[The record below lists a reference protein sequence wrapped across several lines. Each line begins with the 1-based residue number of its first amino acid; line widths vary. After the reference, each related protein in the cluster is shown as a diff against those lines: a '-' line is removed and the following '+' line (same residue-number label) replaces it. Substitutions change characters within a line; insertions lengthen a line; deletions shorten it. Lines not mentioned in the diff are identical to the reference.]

1 MGKCEQCIIKE
12 FNSLNVLTD
21 EELSRLSESK
31 TSLDFKKGDTIFE
44 EGEHINGV
52 FCVRQ
57 GICKISKIG
66 VNGKD
71 QIINFIGKGNL
82 LGQRSVICN
91 ESTNLKATS
100 MTDMSVCFI
109 PRKQIMNELKENPKF
124 SMQMLKHL
132 AGDLKEADNV
142 IVDMAQKSVKQRLA
156 ETLLYIQENFGED
169 DKGMLNLILSREDYA
184 NLVGTATESA
194 IRILSQYKK
203 DGLISTRGKQIKI
216 EDAEGLKRNLLY

>member
-1 MGKCEQCIIKE
+1 MSKCEKCIINK

-21 EELSRLSESK
+21 KELDRISTRKTILS
-31 TSLDFKKGDTIFE
+31 FKKGDVIFE
-44 EGEHINGV
+44 EGEHIKGV
-52 FCVRQ
+52 FCIRQ

-91 ESTNLKATS
+91 ESTNLKATA
-100 MTDMSVCFI
+100 MTGMSVCSI
-109 PRKQIMNELKENPKF
+109 PKQEIINDLEDNPKF
-124 SMQMLKHL
+124 SMEMLRHM
-132 AGDLKEADNV
+132 ANDLKEADNV

-156 ETLLYIQENFGED
+156 ETLLFIKNHFGE
-169 DKGMLNLILSREDYA
+169 GEEGRLNLVLSREDYA
-184 NLVGTATESA
+184 NIVGTATESA

-203 DGLISTRGKQIKI
+203 EGLISTLGKQIKI
-216 EDAEGLKRNLLY
+216 EDEDGLKRKAVF

>member
-1 MGKCEQCIIKE
+1 MSKCEKCIINK

-21 EELSRLSESK
+21 KELDRISSRKTILS
-31 TSLDFKKGDTIFE
+31 FKKGDVIFE
-44 EGEHINGV
+44 EGEHIKGV
-52 FCVRQ
+52 FCIRQ

-91 ESTNLKATS
+91 ESTNLKATA
-100 MTDMSVCFI
+100 MTGMSVCFI
-109 PRKQIMNELKENPKF
+109 PKQEIINDLEDNPKF
-124 SMQMLKHL
+124 SMEMLRHM
-132 AGDLKEADNV
+132 ANDLKEADNV

-156 ETLLYIQENFGED
+156 ETLLFIKNHFGE
-169 DKGMLNLILSREDYA
+169 GEEGRLNLVLSREDYA
-184 NLVGTATESA
+184 NIVGTATESA

-203 DGLISTRGKQIKI
+203 EGLISTLGKQIKI
-216 EDAEGLKRNLLY
+216 EDEDGLKRKAVF